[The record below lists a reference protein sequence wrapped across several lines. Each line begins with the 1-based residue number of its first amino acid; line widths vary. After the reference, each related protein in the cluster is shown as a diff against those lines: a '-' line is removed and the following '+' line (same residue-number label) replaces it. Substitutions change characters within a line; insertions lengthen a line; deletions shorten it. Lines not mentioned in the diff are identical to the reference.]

1 MAFSSRLKRKNE
13 ATSAVHNRA
22 IYQPDVEKLLQI
34 CQLHSDF
41 DALAEAALA
50 TEGDERAALMTEM
63 REIKALISE
72 LRNG

>member
-13 ATSAVHNRA
+13 AISAAHTRA
-22 IYQPDVEKLLQI
+22 IHQPDVEKLLQI

-41 DALAEAALA
+41 DTLDQAAEAA
-50 TEGDERAALMTEM
+50 EGDERTALLTEM
-63 REIKALISE
+63 REIQALISE